1 METSKCCKPQFHKK
15 PILAVLQVNV
25 AKYFIMPSMKTFFPT
40 NSTLMDLFGDI
51 VDQKENNS
59 SFPVRSWLKVL
70 TIAKTKYSGLESI
83 LNK

>member
-1 METSKCCKPQFHKK
+1 
-15 PILAVLQVNV
+15 
-25 AKYFIMPSMKTFFPT
+25 MPSMKTFFPT
-40 NSTLMDLFGDI
+40 NSTLMDLLRDI